1 MTSTYQTENFI
12 QTYLPYIYLVYFF
25 VLHFSFIQN
34 MISAFDTF
42 IYDFSGLSYNTYVN
56 FESLNMSLVKKT

>member
-12 QTYLPYIYLVYFF
+12 QTYLLYIYLVYFF
-25 VLHFSFIQN
+25 FLNFSFIQN

-42 IYDFSGLSYNTYVN
+42 IYDFSVYLTILMLI
-56 FESLNMSLVKKT
+56 LNH